1 MQYLT
6 KNNYTTMRFYKAL
19 KSGTALVAA
28 VAAVACCNHKEC
40 SEDAF
45 PVPEKPIME
54 MSYSPECT
62 QFEVWAPT
70 AESVDVVLYDGD
82 ECVEQIA
89 MTLAE
94 DGLWVATS
102 EGDRKGL
109 YYAFRVTID
118 GKPLKE
124 TAGIFARA
132 LDVNGN
138 RGAIIDLRDTDP
150 EGWEEDQTPVVPTSE
165 IVIYEMHYR
174 DMTAHASAGSS
185 YPGKYLAMAEVGT
198 RSEEGLAT
206 GIDHLKEMGITHVH
220 LLPTADFGSIDES
233 VPTDQYNWGY
243 EPKNYSAPEGTYST
257 NPADAEARIRELKTL
272 VQAMHRAGINVV
284 LDVVYNHTTVAENCG
299 FELTVPGYFY
309 RMREDGSF
317 ADGSGCG
324 NETASEKPMMR
335 KYMVESLEYWV
346 KEYHIDGFRFDLM
359 AIHDI
364 ETMNLIR
371 ERLEAI
377 KPSILLYGEGWA
389 ASDPLYDESKLAFK
403 RYTYQMPGVAA
414 FSDDIRNA
422 LRGTLDL
429 SQGGFIHGV
438 EGNEEALKF
447 GIAGGVEHPEVNHSE
462 KAWCAAPTQHISYV
476 TCHDDHN
483 LRDRLE
489 HLSPEASEEELLK
502 MAKLAHFGVFTSQ
515 GIPFIF
521 CGEEMYRS
529 KLGEKN
535 TFNMPD
541 KYNAIDWSL
550 KSRYSGL
557 VEYCKGLIALR
568 KAHPAFSLG
577 SAEAVREHLSFI
589 DNESGAAV
597 GFVLDRLEGI
607 DPAKRI
613 VVLMNGSRD
622 AVEFDIPEGSYKWL
636 ADGNAVVAQGIGEV
650 KCDGKIEVA
659 PITGIILAAY

>member
-1 MQYLT
+1 MNICKFFL
-6 KNNYTTMRFYKAL
+6 R
-19 KSGTALVAA
+19 STALVAA
-28 VAAVACCNHKEC
+28 VATIACSSKQT
-40 SEDAF
+40 SEAF
-45 PVPEKPIME
+45 PVPEKPILE
-54 MSYSPECT
+54 MDYSADKT
-62 QFEVWAPT
+62 TFEVWAPT
-70 AESVDVVLYDGD
+70 AESAVVRLYDGD
-82 ECVEQIA
+82 TMVEELK
-89 MTLAE
+89 MKSKK
-94 DGLWVATS
+94 DGLWSATAK
-102 EGDRKGL
+102 GDKKGL
-109 YYAFRVTID
+109 FYAFQVTVD

-132 LDVNGN
+132 LNVNGD
-138 RGAIIDLRDTDP
+138 RGAIIDLNETNP
-150 EGWEEDQTPVVPTSE
+150 EGWAEDKTPVVPTSE

-185 YPGKYLAMAEVGT
+185 YPGKYLGMAEHGT
-198 RSEEGLAT
+198 RSKEGLAT
-206 GIDHLKEMGITHVH
+206 GIDHLVEMGITHLH

-233 VPTDQYNWGY
+233 KPTDQYNWGY

-257 NPADAEARIRELKTL
+257 NPADPKARIRELKTL
-272 VQAMHRAGINVV
+272 VQTMHKAGINVV
-284 LDVVYNHTTVAENCG
+284 LDVVYNHTTSTENCG

-324 NETASEKPMMR
+324 NETASDKAMMQ
-335 KYMVESLEYWV
+335 KYIVESLEYWV

-371 ERLEAI
+371 ARLEAI

-389 ASDPLYDESKLAFK
+389 AANPLYDESKLAFK
-403 RYTYQMPGVAA
+403 RYTYQMPGVGA

-438 EGNEEALKF
+438 AGNKEALKF
-447 GIAGGVEHPEVNHSE
+447 GIAGGVEHPQVKHSE

-489 HLSPEASEEELLK
+489 HLSPKASEKELLQ
-502 MAKLAHFGVFTSQ
+502 MAKLAQFGVFTSQ

-521 CGEEMYRS
+521 CGEEMFRS

-535 TFNMPD
+535 TYNMPD
-541 KYNAIDWSL
+541 KYNAIDWNL
-550 KSRYSGL
+550 KHKYNDLYEFNKGL
-557 VEYCKGLIALR
+557 VALR

-577 SAEAVREHLSFI
+577 TAEAVREHLSFI
-589 DNESGAAV
+589 DHSNEAAV
-597 GFVLDRLEGI
+597 GFVLDKLEGI
-607 DPAKRI
+607 DKAKRI
-613 VVLMNGSRD
+613 VVLMNGSRE
-622 AVEFDIPEGSYKWL
+622 AVKFNIPAGNYKWIT
-636 ADGNAVVAQGIGEV
+636 DGSTWDMNGKGALNASEV
-650 KCDGKIEVA
+650 KVPA
-659 PITGIILAAY
+659 ITGVILAEF

>member
-1 MQYLT
+1 MNL
-6 KNNYTTMRFYKAL
+6 KKVFMR
-19 KSGTALVAA
+19 GTAFVASL
-28 VAAVACCNHKEC
+28 AAFACASEERTEEC
-40 SEDAF
+40 SI
-45 PVPEKPIME
+45 PETPICE
-54 MSYSPECT
+54 MSYSPEAT
-62 QFEVWAPT
+62 HFELWSPD
-70 AESVDVVLYDGD
+70 AERVEVVLYSGD
-82 ECVEQIA
+82 TLVEEFDLTA
-89 MTLAE
+89 AE
-94 DGLWVATS
+94 KGLWRGSA

-124 TAGIFARA
+124 TAGIFAKA

-138 RGAIIDLRDTDP
+138 RGAIIDMRDTDP
-150 EGWEEDQTPVVPTSE
+150 EGWSEDKTQKVKPSE

-185 YPGKYLAMAEVGT
+185 YPGKYIGMAERGT
-198 RSEEGLAT
+198 RSLEGHAT
-206 GIDHLKEMGITHVH
+206 GIDHLVELGVTHIH

-233 VPTDQYNWGY
+233 QPTDQYNWGY
-243 EPKNYSAPEGTYST
+243 EPKNYNTPEGTYST
-257 NPADAEARIRELKTL
+257 DPATPETRIREFKTL
-272 VQAMHRAGINVV
+272 VKSLHDAGLSVV

-309 RMREDGSF
+309 RMREDGTF

-371 ERLEAI
+371 ERLEALN
-377 KPSILLYGEGWA
+377 PDILLYGEGWA
-389 ASDPLYDESKLAFK
+389 AQAPLYDEDKLAFK
-403 RYTYQMPGVAA
+403 RYTHRMPGVAA
-414 FSDDIRNA
+414 FSDDIRDA

-429 SQGGFIHGV
+429 SKGGFIHGV
-438 EGNEEALKF
+438 EGNKEGVKF
-447 GIAGGVEHPEVNHSE
+447 GIVGAIEHPEVE
-462 KAWCAAPTQHISYV
+462 YRETAWTASPSQHISYV
-476 TCHDDHN
+476 ACHDDHN

-489 HLSPEASEEELLK
+489 HISPDASEAERLQ
-502 MAKLAHFGVFTSQ
+502 MVRLAHLGVFSSQ

-521 CGEEMYRS
+521 AGEEMYRS

-535 TFNMPD
+535 TYNLPD

-550 KSRYSGL
+550 KSQYANL
-557 VEYCKGLIALR
+557 VEYHKGLIAMR
-568 KAHPAFSLG
+568 KAHPAFAMG
-577 SAEAVREHLSFI
+577 DAELLREHLSFI
-589 DNESGAAV
+589 ENENSAAL
-597 GFVLDRLEGI
+597 GFVLDNLETI

-613 VVLMNGSRD
+613 VVLMNGSRE
-622 AVEFDIPEGSYKWL
+622 AVEFSIPAGEYKWIC
-636 ADGNAVVAQGIGEV
+636 DGEAVSANGIGRYDA
-650 KCDGKIEVA
+650 KDGKIVVA
-659 PITGIILAAY
+659 PISGIVLAEY

>member
-1 MQYLT
+1 MNICKFFL
-6 KNNYTTMRFYKAL
+6 R
-19 KSGTALVAA
+19 STALVAA
-28 VAAVACCNHKEC
+28 VATIACSSKQT
-40 SEDAF
+40 SEAF
-45 PVPEKPIME
+45 PVPEKPILE
-54 MSYSPECT
+54 MDYSADKT
-62 QFEVWAPT
+62 TFEVWAPT
-70 AESVDVVLYDGD
+70 AESAVVRLYDGD
-82 ECVEQIA
+82 TMVEELK
-89 MTLAE
+89 MKSKK
-94 DGLWVATS
+94 DGLWSATAK
-102 EGDRKGL
+102 GDKKGL
-109 YYAFRVTID
+109 FYAFQITVD

-132 LDVNGN
+132 LNVNGD
-138 RGAIIDLRDTDP
+138 RGAIIDLNETNP
-150 EGWEEDQTPVVPTSE
+150 EGWAEDKTPVVPTSE

-185 YPGKYLAMAEVGT
+185 YPGKYLGMAEHGT
-198 RSEEGLAT
+198 RSKEGLAT
-206 GIDHLKEMGITHVH
+206 GIDHLVEMGITHLH

-233 VPTDQYNWGY
+233 KPTDQYNWGY

-257 NPADAEARIRELKTL
+257 NPADPEARIRELKTL
-272 VQAMHRAGINVV
+272 VQTMHKAGINVV
-284 LDVVYNHTTVAENCG
+284 LDVVYNHTTSTENCG

-324 NETASEKPMMR
+324 NETASDKAMMQ
-335 KYMVESLEYWV
+335 KYIVESLEYWV

-364 ETMNLIR
+364 ETMILIR
-371 ERLEAI
+371 TRLEAI

-389 ASDPLYDESKLAFK
+389 AANPLYDESKLAFK
-403 RYTYQMPGVAA
+403 RYTYQMPGVGA

-438 EGNEEALKF
+438 AGNKEALKF
-447 GIAGGVEHPEVNHSE
+447 GIAGGVEHPQVKHSE

-489 HLSPEASEEELLK
+489 HLSPKASEKELLQ
-502 MAKLAHFGVFTSQ
+502 MAKLAQFGVFTSQ

-521 CGEEMYRS
+521 CGEEMFRS

-535 TFNMPD
+535 TYNMPD
-541 KYNAIDWSL
+541 KYNAIDWNL
-550 KSRYSGL
+550 KHKYNDLYEFNKGL
-557 VEYCKGLIALR
+557 VALR

-577 SAEAVREHLSFI
+577 TAEAVREHLSFI
-589 DNESGAAV
+589 DHSNEAAV
-597 GFVLDRLEGI
+597 GFVLDKLEGI
-607 DPAKRI
+607 DKAKRI
-613 VVLMNGSRD
+613 VVLMNGSRE
-622 AVEFDIPEGSYKWL
+622 AVKFNIPAGNYKWIT
-636 ADGNAVVAQGIGEV
+636 DGSTWDMNGKGTLNASEV
-650 KCDGKIEVA
+650 KVPA
-659 PITGIILAAY
+659 ITGVILAEF